1 MGIFCAFYTTFCIF
15 VTYLTSMFEFDRNKS
30 ESNKRKHGIDFET
43 VRRLWED
50 YYRVEIPARW
60 IDEPRILLIA
70 KLEGEIWA
78 VIFTRRKNTIRII
91 SVRKARKNEKEI
103 YNSRRI

>member
-1 MGIFCAFYTTFCIF
+1 
-15 VTYLTSMFEFDRNKS
+15 MFEFDKNKS
-30 ESNKRKHGIDFET
+30 EANSKKHGINFET
-43 VRRLWED
+43 ARRLLED
-50 YYRVEIPARW
+50 YNRVELPARW

-70 KLEGEIWA
+70 RLEEAIWA
-78 VIFTRRKNTIRII
+78 AIFTHRKNTIRII

>member
-1 MGIFCAFYTTFCIF
+1 
-15 VTYLTSMFEFDRNKS
+15 MFEFDKTKS

-43 VRRLWED
+43 AKRLWED
-50 YYRVEIPARW
+50 YNRVKIPAKW
-60 IDEPRILLIA
+60 IDESRILLIA
-70 KLEGEIWA
+70 KLEEGIWVA
-78 VIFTRRKNTIRII
+78 IFTQRKDSIRII

>member
-1 MGIFCAFYTTFCIF
+1 
-15 VTYLTSMFEFDRNKS
+15 MFEFDKSKS

-43 VRRLWED
+43 ARKLWKD
-50 YYRVEIPARW
+50 SNRVELPARW

-70 KLEGEIWA
+70 KLKQEIWA
-78 VIFTRRKNTIRII
+78 AIFTLRNDRIRII
-91 SVRKARKNEKEI
+91 SVRKARDNEKEI